1 MVLSKFGLVAPEV
14 RIRIDLMKKL
24 IIRGVVVLL
33 VLVFAALGVSI
44 YFLGAIV
51 KKGVETVGPQ
61 ITKTE
66 IKLDGA
72 RLSLLSGSG
81 KLSGLLVGNPEGF
94 KTPSAIKVGSVNI
107 GVVPGSVFS
116 EKVHVTQINV
126 QAPEITFEGG
136 LKGNNLSKLL
146 DNVQA
151 ATGGSGGSDKVT
163 AASKDKSSAKK
174 LQVDD
179 FIVSGGKINLSV
191 SAGALGGAATTVP
204 LPEIHLTNLGSGPD
218 GITAADLT
226 AKVLKELLQAA
237 IPAAEKAVV
246 DLGKGATGAVKD
258 AGKTA
263 TEGVEKATKGIG
275 ELFKKK

>member
-1 MVLSKFGLVAPEV
+1 
-14 RIRIDLMKKL
+14 MKKL
-24 IIRGVVVLL
+24 IIRGIVVLL
-33 VLVFAALGVSI
+33 VLLVVAVGASI

-61 ITKTE
+61 ITGTE
-66 IKLDGA
+66 IKLGSA
-72 RLSLLSGSG
+72 KLSLLSGSG
-81 KLSGLLVGNPEGF
+81 KLKGLLVGNPEGF
-94 KTPSAIKVGSVNI
+94 KTPSAIKVGAVSV
-107 GVVPGSVFS
+107 GVVAGSVFS
-116 EKVHVTQINV
+116 DKIHVTQVNV

-151 ATGGSGGSDKVT
+151 AAGGGDKT
-163 AASKDKSSAKK
+163 SATPKEKSSAKK

-179 FIVSGGKINLSV
+179 FVISGGKINLSIDAGPLGSK
-191 SAGALGGAATTVP
+191 SATVP

-246 DLGKGATGAVKD
+246 DLGKGAASGVMKE

-263 TEGVEKATKGIG
+263 TEGVEKASKGIG
-275 ELFKKK
+275 